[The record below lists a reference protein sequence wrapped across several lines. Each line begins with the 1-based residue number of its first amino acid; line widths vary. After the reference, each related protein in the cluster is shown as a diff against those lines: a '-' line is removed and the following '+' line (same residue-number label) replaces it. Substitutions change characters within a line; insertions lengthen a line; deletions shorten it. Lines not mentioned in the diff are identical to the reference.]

1 MALMDRAKTILSSFL
16 VGQPSAGQPSIQ
28 QPSTPQPLLPIRSG
42 DLLTPERTIDLEIA
56 HGNGD
61 LIKVLNIL
69 GIGGPFKIKSPWELE
84 DERGGHL
91 INAGGYAALPLG
103 EMYPPL
109 VAFIQHYLQT
119 NQSVSLPQ
127 QGASAWRA
135 ALETNLVAL
144 LREQDSNH
152 SDSQVF
158 FSNSGAEAVEA
169 ALKFAKTSRPKAR
182 YILNFSRAY
191 HGKTIGALSLTP
203 NEEYQAP
210 FRPLMPGAYTVPYG
224 DAEALRNAVK
234 TLGAKNIAAIIVEP
248 IQGEGGVI
256 LPPTDFLPTIDALCQ
271 QHGIIS
277 IADEIQ
283 TGLGRTGFYFAS
295 IALGLKPDIIT
306 LAKPLGGGLVAIGAT
321 IARKT
326 IYKKMLGGFESK
338 RHSNTFGGN
347 SLAMAVG
354 LKSLELIVEENL
366 ADRAA
371 EYGKKGLDKLR
382 VIQQKYP
389 GYIKTVRS
397 AGMLFAMQV
406 RHVVKPSLLLG
417 QSELANQLGTALTMR
432 AMHLHG
438 VHVCFTLNQSQVVR
452 LTPALNIPD
461 DIFNIMFDRVEA
473 AAQNHQHAWKMLP
486 KMPLDRLVNLVKLAM
501 GK

>member
-1 MALMDRAKTILSSFL
+1 MDKAKSLLSTSL
-16 VGQPSAGQPSIQ
+16 VGQPTTQAQSS
-28 QPSTPQPLLPIRSG
+28 LLRQNTALPVHSSQ
-42 DLLTPERTIDLEIA
+42 LLSFSPDNTVKLEIA

-61 LIKVLNIL
+61 LIKVLDIL
-69 GIGGPFKIKSPWELE
+69 GIGGPFKTISPWELE
-84 DERGGHL
+84 DETGRHL
-91 INAGGYAALPLG
+91 INAGGYAALPFG

-119 NQSVSLPQ
+119 NQSSSLPQ
-127 QGASAWRA
+127 QSASQWRA

-144 LREQDSNH
+144 LAREASSHN
-152 SDSQVF
+152 DSQVF

-169 ALKFAKTSRPKAR
+169 AIKFAKAARPKAR

-203 NEEYQAP
+203 NEEYQSI
-210 FRPLMPGAYTVPYG
+210 FRPLMPGVYTLPYG
-224 DAEALRNAVK
+224 NSQALHDAVK
-234 TLGAKNIAAIIVEP
+234 QLGAKNITAIIVEP

-256 LPPTDFLPTIDALCQ
+256 TPPSDFLPTIHELCRE
-271 QHGIIS
+271 HSITS

-283 TGLGRTGFYFAS
+283 TGLGRTGHYFAS
-295 IALGLKPDIIT
+295 VAMGLEPDIIT

-321 IARKT
+321 IARKN

-354 LKSLELIVEENL
+354 LKSLELIIEENL
-366 ADRAA
+366 AERAA
-371 EYGKKGLDKLR
+371 DYGKRGLEKLQ
-382 VIQQKYP
+382 VIQQRYP

-406 RHVVKPSLLLG
+406 RHVLKPALLLG
-417 QSELANQLGTALTMR
+417 QTELANQLGTVLAMR

-438 VHVCFTLNQSQVVR
+438 VHVCFTTNQSQIIR
-452 LTPALNIPD
+452 LTPSLNMPEK
-461 DIFNIMFDRVEA
+461 IFDEMFERVNL
-473 AAQNHQHAWKMLP
+473 AAQNHKQAWKMLP
-486 KMPLDRLVNLVKLAM
+486 KMPMDRLVKLVKLAV

>member
-1 MALMDRAKTILSSFL
+1 VDKAKSLLTTSV
-16 VGQPSAGQPSIQ
+16 VGQPANQTQHNAPKRTSIL
-28 QPSTPQPLLPIRSG
+28 PVHSSHLLNFS
-42 DLLTPERTIDLEIA
+42 PERTVDLEIV

-61 LIKVLNIL
+61 LTKVLNIL
-69 GIGGPFKIKSPWELE
+69 GIGGPFKAISPWELE
-84 DERGGHL
+84 DETGRHL
-91 INAGGYAALPLG
+91 INAGGYAALPFG

-109 VAFIQHYLQT
+109 VQFLQTYLQS
-119 NQSVSLPQ
+119 NQAMSLPQ
-127 QGASAWRA
+127 QSASAWRA

-144 LREQDSNH
+144 LAREDSSH

-169 ALKFAKTSRPKAR
+169 AIKFAKAARPKAK
-182 YILNFSRAY
+182 YMINFSRAY

-203 NEEYQAP
+203 NEEYQNT
-210 FRPLMPGAYTVPYG
+210 FRPLMPGVYTLPYG
-224 DAEALRNAVK
+224 NSQALRDAIK
-234 TLGAKNIAAIIVEP
+234 KLRAKNIVAIIVEP

-256 LPPTDFLPTIDALCQ
+256 LPPADFLPTIDALCKE
-271 QHGIIS
+271 HGIIS

-283 TGLGRTGFYFAS
+283 TGLGRTGHYFAS
-295 IALGLKPDIIT
+295 VAMGLKPDIIT
-306 LAKPLGGGLVAIGAT
+306 LAKPLGGGMVAIGAT
-321 IARKT
+321 IARKN

-366 ADRAA
+366 AERAA
-371 EYGKKGLDKLR
+371 EFGKRGLEKLQN
-382 VIQQKYP
+382 IQQKYP

-397 AGMLFAMQV
+397 AGMLFAIQV
-406 RHVVKPSLLLG
+406 RHVLKPALLLG

-438 VHVCFTLNQSQVVR
+438 VHVCFTLNESQVVR
-452 LTPALNIPD
+452 LTPALNMPETL
-461 DIFNIMFDRVEA
+461 FNTMFERVEA
-473 AAQNHQHAWKMLP
+473 AAQNHQQAWKMLP
-486 KMPLDRLVNLVKLAM
+486 KMPFERLVKLVRLAV

>member
-1 MALMDRAKTILSSFL
+1 MDKTKTLLATSL
-16 VGQPSAGQPSIQ
+16 VGQPTSLVTRTT
-28 QPSTPQPLLPIRSG
+28 TPQSMLPVRSSQLLSS
-42 DLLTPERTIDLEIA
+42 DETVQLEIA

-61 LIKVLNIL
+61 LIKILNIL
-69 GIGGPFKIKSPWELE
+69 GIGGPFKTISPWELE
-84 DERGGHL
+84 DENGKHL
-91 INAGGYAALPLG
+91 INAGGYAALPFG

-109 VAFIQHYLQT
+109 VGFIQQYLQT

-127 QGASAWRA
+127 QSASAWRA

-144 LREQDSNH
+144 LTRAAPSH

-169 ALKFAKTSRPKAR
+169 AIKFAKAARPKAR
-182 YILNFSRAY
+182 YIINFSRAY

-203 NEEYQAP
+203 NEEYQNI
-210 FRPLMPGAYTVPYG
+210 FRPLMPGVYTLPYG
-224 DAEALRNAVK
+224 NSQALHDAVK
-234 TLGAKNIAAIIVEP
+234 QLKAKNIVAIIVEP
-248 IQGEGGVI
+248 IQGEGGVVT
-256 LPPTDFLPTIDALCQ
+256 PPNDFLPTIHELCR

-283 TGLGRTGFYFAS
+283 TGLGRTGHYFAS
-295 IALGLKPDIIT
+295 VAMGLVPDIIT

-354 LKSLELIVEENL
+354 LKSLELILEENL
-366 ADRAA
+366 AERAA
-371 EYGKKGLDKLR
+371 TFGQKGLEKLQR
-382 VIQQKYP
+382 IQQRYP

-397 AGMLFAMQV
+397 AGMLFAIQV
-406 RHVVKPSLLLG
+406 RHVLKPTLLLG
-417 QSELANQLGTALTMR
+417 QAELANQLGTALAMR

-438 VHVCFTLNQSQVVR
+438 VHVCFTTNQSQIIR
-452 LTPALNIPD
+452 LTPALNMPEPLFD
-461 DIFNIMFDRVEA
+461 EMFERVEH
-473 AAQNHQHAWKMLP
+473 AAQNHKQAWKMLP
-486 KMPLDRLVNLVKLAM
+486 KMPVDRLVKLVKLAV